1 MDAMKHEDLEKKSL
15 KIEID
20 QQEKYLLILKRRPEK
35 SSIWSCS
42 ESLTFIRAL
51 YEDLKPKVLGKVQ
64 IE

>member
-1 MDAMKHEDLEKKSL
+1 MDGMKHEDLEKMSL

-20 QQEKYLLILKRRPEK
+20 QQEKYLLILKGRPGK
-35 SSIWSCS
+35 ISFWSCS

-51 YEDLKPKVLGKVQ
+51 YEDLKPEVLGKVQ

>member
-1 MDAMKHEDLEKKSL
+1 MDGMKPEDLEKMSL

-35 SSIWSCS
+35 ISIWSCS
-42 ESLTFIRAL
+42 ESLTFFWAL
-51 YEDLKPKVLGKVQ
+51 YEDLKPEVLEKFQ